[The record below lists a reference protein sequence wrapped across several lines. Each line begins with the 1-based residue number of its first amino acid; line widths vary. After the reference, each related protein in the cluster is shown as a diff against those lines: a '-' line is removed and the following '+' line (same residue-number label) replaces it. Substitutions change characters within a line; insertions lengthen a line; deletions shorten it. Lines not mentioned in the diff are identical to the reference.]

1 MGSAFGRDPNEKDGG
16 AVVPVFNWTVANGL
30 LADDGGGEA
39 SLGTNFVE
47 AKALAA
53 AGAFDDAD
61 EDGATN
67 FL

>member
-39 SLGTNFVE
+39 STNFVE